1 MGNLPIFGSFYN
13 NNNYN
18 APSTAPGLHTKGS
31 REGRRARPKGVEEPR
46 MPNPKGLLTRAE
58 LAVALE
64 AIEQLLR
71 NVKLECAK
79 PRDLVQVK
87 QNARKPW

>member
-1 MGNLPIFGSFYN
+1 ML
-13 NNNYN
+13 
-18 APSTAPGLHTKGS
+18 
-31 REGRRARPKGVEEPR
+31 
-46 MPNPKGLLTRAE
+46 NPKGLLTRAE

-79 PRDLVQVK
+79 PRDPVQVK